1 MADPERT
8 DAEAF
13 HEALRHPPAMRNLGR
28 LALRLSLFALAD
40 LFVTFLLLLSFD
52 RPSSRGSVADGVLA
66 IGFLACLLLSAAGG
80 LLGLFALFRPGARVL
95 KCVGAI
101 LLGMLAWPIALVL
114 AFIAVGGAGAPGRAM
129 RVGGVRVLP
138 RVVRGRGKRV
148 RRAFSEYEP
157 DPTLAPVRTRRLLA
171 TLWLED
177 ARAERASVNAFEH
190 LAMDLLAA
198 GAPEELVAGARRAAL
213 EEVGHAAICF
223 AIASAYAE
231 RDLEPSAAPFAP
243 RWKPSAVSRGAL
255 LQRLAVE
262 SLLDGC
268 IEEGVAA
275 DAARLGAHHAVDPAI
290 HRALARIAREEAG
303 HAALAWAIVDWAVRE
318 EPSLLAALSEALRG
332 ARLRLR
338 GVRRDGDALLPYG
351 RPAASRTVALA
362 LLAHDKAAD
371 RITAQEAASGW
382 SEDNAYA

>member
-1 MADPERT
+1 MLADRGNRRARVELARRDAPVAAQPVVPRFRRAYGLERLGREIDRVPFRDELPEHRGVEQRVGMAVELGFLHPGGPILPPSPLPIFRLPVQSSAAHPPARRPSGVTSVPVADPERT

-13 HEALRHPPAMRNLGR
+13 HEALRHPPAMRDLGR

-157 DPTLAPVRTRRLLA
+157 DS
-171 TLWLED
+171 D
-177 ARAERASVNAFEH
+177 ARAGEDAP
-190 LAMDLLAA
+190 AA
-198 GAPEELVAGARRAAL
+198 G
-213 EEVGHAAICF
+213 
-223 AIASAYAE
+223 
-231 RDLEPSAAPFAP
+231 D
-243 RWKPSAVSRGAL
+243 
-255 LQRLAVE
+255 
-262 SLLDGC
+262 
-268 IEEGVAA
+268 
-275 DAARLGAHHAVDPAI
+275 
-290 HRALARIAREEAG
+290 ALAG
-303 HAALAWAIVDWAVRE
+303 GC
-318 EPSLLAALSEALRG
+318 PRG
-332 ARLRLR
+332 ARIR
-338 GVRRDGDALLPYG
+338 
-351 RPAASRTVALA
+351 
-362 LLAHDKAAD
+362 
-371 RITAQEAASGW
+371 
-382 SEDNAYA
+382 